1 MPIFT
6 FSTLKIYKQHF
17 FTMFDHKGK
26 LLKISIGLL
35 FLLYIYCVVFPV
47 PNEYIN
53 ILKNY
58 GKFQSIDNLFDYAVP
73 LLAALVI
80 FYAFLPDYK
89 EKIYVFFQFYT
100 DKTYSS
106 MMICR
111 WLTFVVT
118 FSIGVLFSHM
128 MYFRNVAFL
137 DVQSVWM
144 ALAKLPN
151 LFMLC
156 AVVLFF
162 MHQFKNAYIGLFVML
177 AYYVFDY
184 ISAGRTLAYLSLG
197 AHSNNF
203 YYQYSPTLYIVNRI
217 VLVVVSIILLLLT
230 CRKHPLINITKWFR
244 R

>member
-6 FSTLKIYKQHF
+6 FSMLKIYKQHF
-17 FTMFDHKGK
+17 FQIFDKKAK
-26 LLKISIGLL
+26 LTKISIGLL
-35 FLLYIYCVVFPV
+35 FLIYVYCVAFPV
-47 PNEYIN
+47 PND
-53 ILKNY
+53 ILKDN
-58 GKFQSIDNLFDYAVP
+58 GKFQSVDNLFDYAVP
-73 LLAALVI
+73 LLAALII
-80 FYAFLPDYK
+80 FYTFLPDYK
-89 EKIYVFFQFYT
+89 DRVYSLFQFYV

-106 MMICR
+106 MIIFR
-111 WLTFVVT
+111 WLAFVFT
-118 FSIGVLFSHM
+118 FSIGTLLSHM
-128 MYFRNVAFL
+128 MYFRNL

-144 ALAKLPN
+144 ALARLPN
-151 LFMLC
+151 IFMLC

-203 YYQYSPTLYIVNRI
+203 FHQYSPTFYIVNRI
-217 VLVVVSIILLLLT
+217 VLIMVSILLVLLA
-230 CRKHPLINITKWFR
+230 CRKHPIVNLTRWFR